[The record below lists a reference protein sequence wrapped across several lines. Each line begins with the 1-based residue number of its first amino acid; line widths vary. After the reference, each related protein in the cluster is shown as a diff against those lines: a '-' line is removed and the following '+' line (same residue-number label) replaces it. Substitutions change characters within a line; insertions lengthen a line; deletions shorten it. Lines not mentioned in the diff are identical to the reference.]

1 MTLVAGLGCRRGCSI
16 DELRELLRDTLVEA
30 GLDESDL
37 TALASA
43 TLKADEEGL
52 TALAAALDLPL
63 ALFTPQQLAACESRL
78 DRTSET
84 VRTAIGAASV
94 AEAAALLQA
103 EAQAEA
109 QAGAPARLLVG
120 KRRSD
125 QATCALAFIP
135 VESAQEQP

>member
-1 MTLVAGLGCRRGCSI
+1 MTLVAGLGCRRGCPL
-16 DELRELLRDTLVEA
+16 DELRSLLGDTLAEA
-30 GLDESDL
+30 GLDESNL

-63 ALFTPQQLAACESRL
+63 ALFTPQQLAACEKRL
-78 DRTSET
+78 GEPSEM
-84 VRTAIGAASV
+84 VRTATGSASV

-103 EAQAEA
+103 DAQG
-109 QAGAPARLLVG
+109 GAPARLLVG
-120 KRRSD
+120 KRRSE

-135 VESAQEQP
+135 GESVQELS

>member
-1 MTLVAGLGCRRGCSI
+1 MTLVAGLGCRRGCPL
-16 DELRELLRDTLVEA
+16 DELRALLRDTLAEA
-30 GLDESDL
+30 GLEESNL

-63 ALFTPQQLAACESRL
+63 ALFTPQQLAACEKRL
-78 DRTSET
+78 GEPSET
-84 VRTAIGAASV
+84 VRAATGSTSV

-103 EAQAEA
+103 DAQG
-109 QAGAPARLLVG
+109 GAPACLLVG
-120 KRRSD
+120 KRRSE

-135 VESAQEQP
+135 VESAQEPS

>member
-1 MTLVAGLGCRRGCSI
+1 MTLVAGLGCRRGCSL

-52 TALAAALDLPL
+52 KALAAALDLPL
-63 ALFTPQQLAACESRL
+63 ALFTPQQLATCEPRL
-78 DRTSET
+78 EQPSET
-84 VRTAIGAASV
+84 VRTSTGAASV
-94 AEAAALLQA
+94 AEAAALL
-103 EAQAEA
+103 QAEA

>member
-1 MTLVAGLGCRRGCSI
+1 MTLVAGLGCRRGCPL
-16 DELRELLRDTLVEA
+16 DELRALLRDMLAEA
-30 GLDESDL
+30 GLEESNL

-63 ALFTPQQLAACESRL
+63 ALFTPQELAACEKRL
-78 DRTSET
+78 GDPSET
-84 VRTAIGAASV
+84 VRTATGSASV

-103 EAQAEA
+103 EAQG
-109 QAGAPARLLVG
+109 GAAARLLVG
-120 KRRSD
+120 KRRSE

-135 VESAQEQP
+135 IEPAQEPS

>member
-1 MTLVAGLGCRRGCSI
+1 MTLVAGLGCRRGCPL
-16 DELRELLRDTLVEA
+16 DELRALLRETLAEA
-30 GLDESDL
+30 GLDESNL

-63 ALFTPQQLAACESRL
+63 ALFTPQQLAACEKRL
-78 DRTSET
+78 GDPSET
-84 VRTAIGAASV
+84 VRAATGSVSV
-94 AEAAALLQA
+94 AEAAGLLQA
-103 EAQAEA
+103 EAQG
-109 QAGAPARLLVG
+109 GAPARLLVG
-120 KRRSD
+120 KRRSE

>member
-1 MTLVAGLGCRRGCSI
+1 MTLVAGLGCRRGCTL
-16 DELRELLRDTLVEA
+16 DELRMLLRETLAEA
-30 GLDESDL
+30 GLDESNL

-63 ALFTPQQLAACESRL
+63 ALFTPQQLAACEKRL
-78 DRTSET
+78 GDPSEA
-84 VRTAIGAASV
+84 VRAATGSASV

-103 EAQAEA
+103 DVQG
-109 QAGAPARLLVG
+109 GAAARLLVG
-120 KRRSD
+120 KRRSE

-135 VESAQEQP
+135 VESA

>member
-1 MTLVAGLGCRRGCSI
+1 MTLVAGLGCRRGCTL
-16 DELRELLRDTLVEA
+16 DELRALLAQTLAEA
-30 GLDESDL
+30 GLDESNL

-63 ALFTPQQLAACESRL
+63 ALFTPQQLAACEPRL
-78 DRTSET
+78 DRTCET

-94 AEAAALLQA
+94 AEAAALL
-103 EAQAEA
+103 QAEA

-135 VESAQEQP
+135 VESEQEQP

>member
-1 MTLVAGLGCRRGCSI
+1 MTLVAGLGCRRDCPL
-16 DELRELLRDTLVEA
+16 DELRALLRETLAEA
-30 GLDESDL
+30 GLDESNL

-52 TALAAALDLPL
+52 AALAAALDLPL
-63 ALFTPQQLAACESRL
+63 ALFTPQQLAACEKRL
-78 DRTSET
+78 GEPSET
-84 VRTAIGAASV
+84 VRTVVGSASV

-103 EAQAEA
+103 EV

-135 VESAQEQP
+135 VESAQEPA

>member
-1 MTLVAGLGCRRGCSI
+1 MTLVAGLGCRRGCPL
-16 DELRELLRDTLVEA
+16 DELRALLRETLAET
-30 GLDESDL
+30 GLDESNL

-63 ALFTPQQLAACESRL
+63 ALFTPQQLAACEKRL
-78 DRTSET
+78 GDPSET
-84 VRTAIGAASV
+84 VRAATGSASV

-103 EAQAEA
+103 EAQG
-109 QAGAPARLLVG
+109 GAPARLLMG
-120 KRRSD
+120 KRRSE

-135 VESAQEQP
+135 VESAQEPS

>member
-1 MTLVAGLGCRRGCSI
+1 MTLVAGLGCRRGCSL

-103 EAQAEA
+103 EAQA
-109 QAGAPARLLVG
+109 GAPARLLVG

-135 VESAQEQP
+135 IESAQEQP

>member
-1 MTLVAGLGCRRGCSI
+1 MTLVAGLGCRRGCSL
-16 DELRELLRDTLVEA
+16 DELRELLRETLAEV
-30 GLDESDL
+30 GLDESNL

-52 TALAAALDLPL
+52 LALAAALDLPL
-63 ALFTPQQLAACESRL
+63 AVFTPQQLAACEKRL
-78 DRTSET
+78 VDPSEV
-84 VRTAIGAASV
+84 VRAATGSASV

-103 EAQAEA
+103 EAQG
-109 QAGAPARLLVG
+109 GAPASLLVG
-120 KRRSD
+120 KRRSA

>member
-1 MTLVAGLGCRRGCSI
+1 MTLVAGLGCRRGCPL
-16 DELRELLRDTLVEA
+16 DELRALLRDTLAEA
-30 GLDESDL
+30 GLDESNL

-63 ALFTPQQLAACESRL
+63 ALFTPQQLAACEKRL
-78 DRTSET
+78 GEPSER
-84 VRTAIGAASV
+84 VRTATGSASV

-103 EAQAEA
+103 DVQG
-109 QAGAPARLLVG
+109 GASARLLVG
-120 KRRSD
+120 KRRSE

-135 VESAQEQP
+135 VESAQEPS

>member
-1 MTLVAGLGCRRGCSI
+1 MTLVAGLGCRRGCSL
-16 DELRELLRDTLVEA
+16 DELRTLLRATLAEA
-30 GLDESDL
+30 GFDESNL

-52 TALAAALDLPL
+52 TALAAALDRPL
-63 ALFTPQQLAACESRL
+63 ALFTPQQLAACEPRL
-78 DRTSET
+78 DQTSET
-84 VRTAIGAASV
+84 VRMAIGAASV

-103 EAQAEA
+103 EAQGGE
-109 QAGAPARLLVG
+109 PARLLVG

>member
-1 MTLVAGLGCRRGCSI
+1 MTLVAGLGCRRGCSL
-16 DELRELLRDTLVEA
+16 DELRELLRATLAES
-30 GLDESDL
+30 GLDESHL

-52 TALAAALDLPL
+52 LALAAALDLPL
-63 ALFTPQQLAACESRL
+63 RLFTPQQLAACEKRL
-78 DRTSET
+78 SDPSET
-84 VRTAIGAASV
+84 VRAATGSASV

-103 EAQAEA
+103 EAQ
-109 QAGAPARLLVG
+109 GNAPARLLVG

>member
-1 MTLVAGLGCRRGCSI
+1 MTLVAGLGCRRGCPL
-16 DELRELLRDTLVEA
+16 DELRALLRDTLAEA
-30 GLDESDL
+30 GLDESHL

-63 ALFTPQQLAACESRL
+63 ALFTPQQLAACERNL
-78 DRTSET
+78 GEPSET
-84 VRTAIGAASV
+84 VRAATGSASV

-103 EAQAEA
+103 EAQG
-109 QAGAPARLLVG
+109 GAPARLLVG
-120 KRRSD
+120 KRRSE

-135 VESAQEQP
+135 VESEREQP

>member
-1 MTLVAGLGCRRGCSI
+1 MTLVAGLGCRRGCPL
-16 DELRELLRDTLVEA
+16 DELRALLRDTLAEA
-30 GLDESDL
+30 GLDESNL

-63 ALFTPQQLAACESRL
+63 ALFTPQQLAACEKRL
-78 DRTSET
+78 GEPSER
-84 VRTAIGAASV
+84 VRTATGSASV

-103 EAQAEA
+103 DARG
-109 QAGAPARLLVG
+109 GAPARLLVG
-120 KRRSD
+120 KRRSE

-135 VESAQEQP
+135 VESAKEPS

>member
-1 MTLVAGLGCRRGCSI
+1 MTLVAGLGCRRGCSL

-103 EAQAEA
+103 EAQA
-109 QAGAPARLLVG
+109 GAPARLLVG

-135 VESAQEQP
+135 IEFAQEQP

>member
-1 MTLVAGLGCRRGCSI
+1 MTLVAGLGCRRGCSL
-16 DELRELLRDTLVEA
+16 DELRELLRATLAES
-30 GLDESDL
+30 GLDESHL

-52 TALAAALDLPL
+52 LALAAALDLPL
-63 ALFTPQQLAACESRL
+63 GLFTPQQLAACEKRL
-78 DRTSET
+78 SDPSET
-84 VRTAIGAASV
+84 VRAATGSASV

-103 EAQAEA
+103 EAQ
-109 QAGAPARLLVG
+109 GSAPARLLVG

-135 VESAQEQP
+135 VESAQELS

>member
-1 MTLVAGLGCRRGCSI
+1 MTLVAGLGCRCGCTL
-16 DELRELLRDTLVEA
+16 DELRALLVQTLAEA
-30 GLDESDL
+30 GLDESNL

-63 ALFTPQQLAACESRL
+63 ALFTPQQLAACEPRL

-94 AEAAALLQA
+94 AEAAALL
-103 EAQAEA
+103 QAEA

-135 VESAQEQP
+135 VESEQEQP

>member
-1 MTLVAGLGCRRGCSI
+1 MTLVAGLGCRRGCTL
-16 DELRELLRDTLVEA
+16 DELRALLVQTLAEA
-30 GLDESDL
+30 GLDESNL

-63 ALFTPQQLAACESRL
+63 ALFTPQQLAACEPRL

-94 AEAAALLQA
+94 AEAAALL
-103 EAQAEA
+103 QAEA

-135 VESAQEQP
+135 VESEQEQP